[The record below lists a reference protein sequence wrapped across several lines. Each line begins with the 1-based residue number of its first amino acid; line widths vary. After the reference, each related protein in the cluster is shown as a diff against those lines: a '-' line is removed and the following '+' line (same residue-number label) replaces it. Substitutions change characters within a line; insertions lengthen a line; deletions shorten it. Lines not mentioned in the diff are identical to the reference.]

1 MDIFKTVLIKW
12 FLKLKYSIDF
22 SFHCL
27 NTKLINYFLS
37 AGPLQVFFIAGKK
50 VFALPPK
57 LYQFGFSSSKVQ
69 WTTWHLCKRF
79 IRFFQP
85 TFQSFSD
92 RQGHAFLDFVI
103 KLCISVFTLY
113 RRSMRWLQ
121 FICENNLFNF
131 MDRRTS
137 RTQIRRRIINFAARN
152 VNCSWH
158 FGSETR
164 PKNVS
169 PDTSQ

>member
-1 MDIFKTVLIKW
+1 M
-12 FLKLKYSIDF
+12 
-22 SFHCL
+22 
-27 NTKLINYFLS
+27 
-37 AGPLQVFFIAGKK
+37 
-50 VFALPPK
+50 
-57 LYQFGFSSSKVQ
+57 
-69 WTTWHLCKRF
+69 
-79 IRFFQP
+79 
-85 TFQSFSD
+85 
-92 RQGHAFLDFVI
+92 
-103 KLCISVFTLY
+103 
-113 RRSMRWLQ
+113 LQ
-121 FICENNLFNF
+121 FICENNFFNF